1 MESLQVPVDD
11 LARLCHLAS
20 LGKLLGGL
28 IHNLNSPLHSM
39 GMQMD
44 VIQHFILQKDD
55 PGTVLSE
62 KISARLAQM
71 NEEFENLS
79 NQIRIAGMRADLQE
93 SYPEK
98 FNLNNFLHQELQ
110 FLKTNLHFKHNV
122 ETTTEFS
129 PSLRVITPSSPYF
142 SLALSLLLERVAEE
156 LENAGSRRLFLATS
170 ENYEGHPIISIRMD
184 GTIPPKPF
192 RDILEMNPL
201 LPGDLP
207 HISEEINLLIS
218 VLLLRSG
225 GAHIETNGND
235 QGTFIS
241 IRFPQKTSSE

>member
-1 MESLQVPVDD
+1 MESLQVPVDG

-93 SYPEK
+93 CHPEK
-98 FNLNNFLHQELQ
+98 FNLNHFLHQELQ

-129 PSLRVITPSSPYF
+129 ASLRAIAPSSPYF
-142 SLALSLLLERVAEE
+142 SLALSLLLERVADNNGIFS
-156 LENAGSRRLFLATS
+156 LSSCHCSVLALFQHRPELATRTS
-170 ENYEGHPIISIRMD
+170 GRGTRKRRKQEIIS
-184 GTIPPKPF
+184 GY
-192 RDILEMNPL
+192 E
-201 LPGDLP
+201 
-207 HISEEINLLIS
+207 
-218 VLLLRSG
+218 
-225 GAHIETNGND
+225 
-235 QGTFIS
+235 
-241 IRFPQKTSSE
+241 